1 MKRLLI
7 IVLIFVNQQIVA
19 SEPLRSNKL
28 SYEQVIEQKLHYE
41 VQRDLIEQSLA
52 AIDERESAAHA
63 KLIKYH
69 QLINKK
75 KEAANATFLS
85 LDDAYKLLDEY
96 KSDEQERN
104 LSCDGGV
111 RLKQLEHD
119 LNFFQE
125 QVGIIVSQYKNIGI
139 SQIIQ
144 YYPCNQLFQ
153 QIKFNY
159 PVSLRDMLHAYKK
172 TVSQSES
179 LLCSLSMQKQLK
191 IEEQSAVFAALNHI
205 NADVA
210 THNRIK
216 ALSEQK
222 ASQFKNNVA
231 DSVMNS
237 VFEQLSVR
245 IDEIEQEKLRK
256 QQMVSVVV
264 NSLIDASALI
274 GEQNVQE
281 KIDAAKIAAN
291 AERNK
296 ALVAKA
302 RQDQRDK
309 EDAIK
314 AKSNQDELLLSEWIR
329 NNQNVL
335 QSKNKEEAR
344 FKFMQY
350 LQLQKMS
357 KDALVV
363 EMLRYDAYRRKSDSV
378 SSSEFLLTFKKML
391 NDSILHNRNNWKIFM
406 QAMYELKADSS
417 MSDLD
422 KSAVNVQ
429 ITNLFHQL
437 YPIYSSSNPVQIQN
451 EMKQQEK
458 LRSEI
463 QRKIEALRESMQN
476 NDSVVDKAQ
485 VESLEAFYVKIDDAY
500 KATIKDQY
508 MFHMMIKLRSL
519 QLIGGAFEQ
528 HVPAPVDHRNLL
540 THKYYETDKHWKL
553 KFEEAKKSLGAAVQ
567 KKSCVESSDYQAFL
581 VEQYK
586 KINVPAQDI
595 QLVAF
600 DAAYSIVN
608 MLENKITFNN
618 ELDLQKKLFD
628 FLHHKYP
635 SYSLELIAD
644 MTKSNF
650 MLFVL
655 MKK

>member
-1 MKRLLI
+1 
-7 IVLIFVNQQIVA
+7 
-19 SEPLRSNKL
+19 
-28 SYEQVIEQKLHYE
+28 
-41 VQRDLIEQSLA
+41 
-52 AIDERESAAHA
+52 
-63 KLIKYH
+63 
-69 QLINKK
+69 
-75 KEAANATFLS
+75 
-85 LDDAYKLLDEY
+85 
-96 KSDEQERN
+96 
-104 LSCDGGV
+104 
-111 RLKQLEHD
+111 
-119 LNFFQE
+119 
-125 QVGIIVSQYKNIGI
+125 
-139 SQIIQ
+139 
-144 YYPCNQLFQ
+144 
-153 QIKFNY
+153 
-159 PVSLRDMLHAYKK
+159 
-172 TVSQSES
+172 
-179 LLCSLSMQKQLK
+179 
-191 IEEQSAVFAALNHI
+191 
-205 NADVA
+205 
-210 THNRIK
+210 
-216 ALSEQK
+216 
-222 ASQFKNNVA
+222 
-231 DSVMNS
+231 
-237 VFEQLSVR
+237 
-245 IDEIEQEKLRK
+245 
-256 QQMVSVVV
+256 
-264 NSLIDASALI
+264 
-274 GEQNVQE
+274 
-281 KIDAAKIAAN
+281 
-291 AERNK
+291 
-296 ALVAKA
+296 
-302 RQDQRDK
+302 
-309 EDAIK
+309 
-314 AKSNQDELLLSEWIR
+314 
-329 NNQNVL
+329 
-335 QSKNKEEAR
+335 
-344 FKFMQY
+344 
-350 LQLQKMS
+350 
-357 KDALVV
+357 
-363 EMLRYDAYRRKSDSV
+363 
-378 SSSEFLLTFKKML
+378 
-391 NDSILHNRNNWKIFM
+391 M